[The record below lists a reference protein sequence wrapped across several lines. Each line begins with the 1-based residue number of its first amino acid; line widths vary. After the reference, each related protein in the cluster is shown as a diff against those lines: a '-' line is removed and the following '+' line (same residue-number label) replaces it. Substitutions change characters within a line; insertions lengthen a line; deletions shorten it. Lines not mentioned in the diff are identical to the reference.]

1 MRFALIATVAAAAV
15 AVPLA
20 VAAGAPEM
28 SGDQFLSEVRCTAYE
43 NASGAY
49 VAEAKYQLNAEAR
62 RQPAETAAQA
72 QVEAASIAR
81 QVSSG
86 HAENVNGQRAA
97 ACASAELAAG
107 AGSQAE
113 A

>member
-20 VAAGAPEM
+20 VAAGAPQM
-28 SGDQFLSEVRCTAYE
+28 SGDQFLNEVRCTAYE

-72 QVEAASIAR
+72 QAEASDIAR
-81 QVSSG
+81 QVARSAPAAVG
-86 HAENVNGQRAA
+86 GEFAA
-97 ACASAELAAG
+97 ACSRELASG
-107 AGSQAE
+107 VGSQAG